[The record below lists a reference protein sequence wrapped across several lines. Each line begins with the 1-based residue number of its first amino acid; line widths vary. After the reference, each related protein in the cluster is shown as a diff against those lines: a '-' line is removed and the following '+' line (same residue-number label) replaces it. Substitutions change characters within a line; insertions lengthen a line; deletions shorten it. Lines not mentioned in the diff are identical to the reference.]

1 MKNFTKASAPAS
13 VWARAAGGIATVVVV
28 GLDAVVVEPLADVLV
43 VGPPDAVVLLGGGS
57 SPPPVHPARARVAI
71 RPHAAYR

>member
-13 VWARAAGGIATVVVV
+13 VWARAAGGIATVAVG
-28 GLDAVVVEPLADVLV
+28 GLDAVVVEPLDGELV

-57 SPPPVHPARARVAI
+57 SPPPVHPAKPSVAI
-71 RPHAAYR
+71 RPHAAY